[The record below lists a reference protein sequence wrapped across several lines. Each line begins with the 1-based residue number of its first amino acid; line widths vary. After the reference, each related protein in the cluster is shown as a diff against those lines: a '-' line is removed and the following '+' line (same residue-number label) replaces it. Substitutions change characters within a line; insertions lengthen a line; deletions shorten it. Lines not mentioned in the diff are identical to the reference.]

1 MPWKETCTVELREAL
16 VSAMVAGEVGV
27 AELCRLAGVS
37 RKTAYK
43 WLGRYRRS
51 GLDGL
56 VDRSRARHTQPDAV
70 AQDVLAAIVR
80 ARHEHPTWGVK
91 KLLPLLGRTRP
102 DLVLPCASTASEILR
117 RAGLSV
123 PRPRTRRHRGPH
135 NAGTEAACPNAMWT
149 IDFKGQFR
157 LGDRQMC
164 YPLTVADRFSRYLLC
179 VDARPGTHMHGVVRS
194 LQRLFEDHGLPER
207 MRSDNGSPFA
217 GTGLGRLSRLGVWLM
232 SHGIEIEQ
240 ITPGKPGQNGR
251 HERMHR
257 TLKAE
262 TTRPPSRT
270 MPEQQERFDGFRREY
285 NQERPHE
292 ALGQRPPASLY
303 ASSTREYRPD
313 RQEPEEYPG
322 HYERRRVRSDG
333 TIKWLGQQRFIA
345 EPLAGRVVGLVETDE
360 DVWSLHYRRTLIGII
375 DARGGQVRI
384 LDPLRRPGRQS

>member
-1 MPWKETCTVELREAL
+1 ML
-16 VSAMVAGEVGV
+16 
-27 AELCRLAGVS
+27 
-37 RKTAYK
+37 
-43 WLGRYRRS
+43 
-51 GLDGL
+51 
-56 VDRSRARHTQPDAV
+56 
-70 AQDVLAAIVR
+70 
-80 ARHEHPTWGVK
+80 
-91 KLLPLLGRTRP
+91 
-102 DLVLPCASTASEILR
+102 
-117 RAGLSV
+117 
-123 PRPRTRRHRGPH
+123 
-135 NAGTEAACPNAMWT
+135 
-149 IDFKGQFR
+149 
-157 LGDRQMC
+157 QMC

-384 LDPLRRPGRQS
+384 LDPLRRPGGQS